1 MRADDSNDESS
12 AKIHEKEASSTA
24 LPVEPA
30 APAGAEHE
38 MTETAAQVEGP
49 HDKVALSE
57 LSIDRSA
64 DSDCFETGTLLSS
77 LNSAATSSDVG
88 QTTEPSNAC

>member
-1 MRADDSNDESS
+1 
-12 AKIHEKEASSTA
+12 
-24 LPVEPA
+24 
-30 APAGAEHE
+30 